1 MKLSIIIPIYNN
13 FDKLKTCLKSL
24 KKQTIF
30 ELFDVEIIL
39 VDDGSFCHPEFIS
52 GSNKILK
59 HPPDCSSQE
68 RAGVKDDKG
77 TSNIFL
83 NLFQNQDDIHKYTIK
98 HSGASAARNFGYSKS
113 CGDYI
118 FFCDADVI
126 FLKNNALELM
136 IKKLE
141 NNLNKAYCYSSFKY
155 GWKKFKCGEFDKNKL
170 KNNNYISTMSMI
182 RRKALEKVIQTD
194 KVGKN
199 NPFDESLKKF
209 QDWDLWLIML
219 ENNLTGI
226 WINKVLWKV
235 SAKGAISSWLPKIF
249 YKIFRNTKKIKE
261 FEKARE
267 IILQKYRLIG

>member
-24 KKQTIF
+24 KKQIILD
-30 ELFDVEIIL
+30 LFDAEIIL

-68 RAGVKDDKG
+68 RAGVQGGK
-77 TSNIFL
+77 NISD
-83 NLFQNQDDIHKYTIK
+83 NKKIK
-98 HSGASAARNFGYSKS
+98 FYRIEHSGASSARNFGYSKS

-118 FFCDADVI
+118 FFCDADVT

-155 GWKKFKCGEFDKNKL
+155 GWKKFKCGEFNAEKL

-267 IILQKYRLIG
+267 IILQKYRIIG

>member
-24 KKQTIF
+24 KKQTILD
-30 ELFDVEIIL
+30 LFDAEIIL

-68 RAGVKDDKG
+68 RAGVQGGK
-77 TSNIFL
+77 NISD
-83 NLFQNQDDIHKYTIK
+83 NKKIK
-98 HSGASAARNFGYSKS
+98 FYRIEHSGASSARNFGYSKS

-182 RRKALEKVIQTD
+182 RREALEKIKDNGPWD
-194 KVGKN
+194 K
-199 NPFDESLKKF
+199 SLKKF
-209 QDWDLWLIML
+209 QDWDLWLMML

-235 SAKGAISSWLPKIF
+235 KGRGSISSWLPKIF
-249 YKIFRNTKKIKE
+249 YKIFKNNNKIKNYN
-261 FEKARE
+261 KYKN
-267 IILQKYRLIG
+267 IILEKYNLN

>member
-24 KKQTIF
+24 KKQIILD
-30 ELFDVEIIL
+30 LFDAEIIL

-68 RAGVKDDKG
+68 RAGVQGGK
-77 TSNIFL
+77 NISD
-83 NLFQNQDDIHKYTIK
+83 NKKIK
-98 HSGASAARNFGYSKS
+98 FYRIEHSGASSARNFGYSKS

-141 NNLNKAYCYSSFKY
+141 NNLTPLQKNIIALNGFLLFAENYLDFSNDKDATTELIFVSIYALNRLLEKDELPNMDLKKYWRDLLLRSEYFGSEKTLNAGIEIDSTGKPSIVMGSEKDKVSSKALS
-155 GWKKFKCGEFDKNKL
+155 E
-170 KNNNYISTMSMI
+170 MI
-182 RRKALEKVIQTD
+182 RLVENILY
-194 KVGKN
+194 
-199 NPFDESLKKF
+199 FLK
-209 QDWDLWLIML
+209 
-219 ENNLTGI
+219 
-226 WINKVLWKV
+226 
-235 SAKGAISSWLPKIF
+235 S
-249 YKIFRNTKKIKE
+249 
-261 FEKARE
+261 
-267 IILQKYRLIG
+267 